1 MTMRNT
7 LTVALLSAASL
18 CAFACVTPA
27 AAQTFAPGYG
37 YGYGAGSW
45 PYGPTGT
52 FAGSYPTIPS
62 LTGTG
67 AYSYSSNANAPKPYP
82 NGECQ
87 ILAGNRVCTGT
98 SAYGY
103 GYGVGGPFGFG
114 AAIAAPVNAAGAL
127 AAAPVAAAGALAAAP
142 VAAAGVAFTHTTSN
156 LNLRAGPGTHYPVR
170 EVIPAGAEIDVH
182 SCGHTWC
189 YTAWAGHQGYVSHD
203 YLIHH
208 MAVVGVA
215 SGYGAGPYPYGPTG
229 NGAWVP

>member
-1 MTMRNT
+1 MRNT

-87 ILAGNRVCTGT
+87 ILAGNRVCTPT
-98 SAYGY
+98 PAYGY

-114 AAIAAPVNAAGAL
+114 AAIAAPVNAAAPVVAAPVQAAGAV
-127 AAAPVAAAGALAAAP
+127 AAAPF
-142 VAAAGVAFTHTTSN
+142 GVA
-156 LNLRAGPGTHYPVR
+156 
-170 EVIPAGAEIDVH
+170 PA
-182 SCGHTWC
+182 
-189 YTAWAGHQGYVSHD
+189 YRYGY
-203 YLIHH
+203 
-208 MAVVGVA
+208 
-215 SGYGAGPYPYGPTG
+215 GYGAGPYPYGPTATFAGGYPTVPSNTGAPAYSYSTYASAPRPAPGGSCQILAG
-229 NGAWVP
+229 NRVCTGWVP